1 MRYRALVM
9 WGRSCLAL
17 SLLVVKGVVDGIL
30 PFNREAMSETFTFG
44 YRVAGAIVLGR
55 GYD

>member
-1 MRYRALVM
+1 M